1 MRSGLFPPLDGGL
14 GAECGAGGFQ
24 DGEARPGFQFHVAGA
39 GGAYAHIQLF
49 RGEAD
54 VDDFDAGEVQR
65 GERGGGLRC
74 GVQLFLDDCHA
85 PGWDLRVP
93 GEPVVHA
100 GDADAYFL
108 REFLTGYPVFLQPP
122 LDFLDVHGFMVP
134 RFFRAVKRIFHFLEK
149 KFQENGNFC

>member
-1 MRSGLFPPLDGGL
+1 MR
-14 GAECGAGGFQ
+14 AEDAACGFKYGGAG
-24 DGEARPGFQFHVAGA
+24 PVFQFHVAGA
-39 GGAYAHIQLF
+39 GGAYAHVKLF

-65 GERGGGLRC
+65 GKRRGRLRC
-74 GVQLFLDDCHA
+74 GLQHFLDDCHA

-100 GDADAYFL
+100 GYADAYFL
-108 REFLTGYPVFLQPP
+108 RKFLTGYPVFLQPP
-122 LDFLDVHGFMVP
+122 LDFLDVHAAMVP
-134 RFFRAVKRIFHFLEK
+134 RFFRAVKRNFHFLEK